1 MKYAKS
7 FSTAKIYLPYSGQGR
22 GSMLAWI
29 DQVQALELG
38 DTPGLSDVELTEIKT
53 DMALM
58 KTWVEGL
65 GS

>member
-29 DQVQALELG
+29 DQVQALEIG
-38 DTPGLSDVELTEIKT
+38 DTPDLTEADLAEIKT

-58 KTWVEGL
+58 KTWLEGL
-65 GS
+65 G